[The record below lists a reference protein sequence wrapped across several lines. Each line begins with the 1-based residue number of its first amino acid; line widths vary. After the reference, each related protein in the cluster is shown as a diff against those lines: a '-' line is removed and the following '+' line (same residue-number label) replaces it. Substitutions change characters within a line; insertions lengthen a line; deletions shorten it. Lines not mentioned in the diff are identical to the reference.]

1 LTDEEEEQ
9 DRIPVIG
16 FHRGIGLHDFQD
28 EDRLQLVRVEIDTV
42 AEENDLQTLAAW
54 SLRIDHAPE
63 SRLFAAEKVM
73 VALTQAGNARRPPD
87 VTPEKVRAH
96 VAGLSSQTWRDP
108 DHFCSILDAW
118 QWGNFPLSM
127 RAGRIA
133 PVERKVR
140 LTRADRGLP
149 GPERLGTYV

>member
-1 LTDEEEEQ
+1 LTED
-9 DRIPVIG
+9 DRIPVVA
-16 FHRGIGLHDFQD
+16 FHRGVGLHDHQD
-28 EDRLQLVRVEIDTV
+28 EDRLRIVRAEIDMV

-73 VALTQAGNARRPPD
+73 VALSQAGNARRPPD

-108 DHFCSILDAW
+108 HYFCSALDGW
-118 QWGNFPLSM
+118 QWKNHPLSI

-133 PVERKVR
+133 PAKRRVP